1 MVKGDVF
8 KSLVL
13 SVVQSPKC
21 NNNHIFMWQKV
32 LFDHNEE
39 KEKNQE
45 NYLNITQ
52 VKKLFI
58 YQIYFSSMD
67 WVSRNKY
74 KILST

>member
-1 MVKGDVF
+1 MK
-8 KSLVL
+8 K
-13 SVVQSPKC
+13 K
-21 NNNHIFMWQKV
+21 K
-32 LFDHNEE
+32 
-39 KEKNQE
+39 KNQE